1 VRKEERLVRARW
13 LMVGLV
19 VGTGTMLAARVAERV
34 RITGPSMEPVLRDG
48 DRVLVNRLAYLLR
61 RPRPGEV
68 VLARVSTVPGGV
80 TVKRIAAVEGSGH
93 LILLGDNRAQSTD
106 SRHFGAVPPR
116 AVVGRV
122 WYRYWP
128 PQRRGRLP
136 RPAVHAPTT
145 APTRGGT
152 TAGVAVPDGP
162 AIITVA
168 GADGPK
174 RE

>member
-1 VRKEERLVRARW
+1 MRTRW
-13 LMVGLV
+13 LIVGLV

-34 RITGPSMEPVLRDG
+34 RITGPSMEPVLHDG

-68 VLARVSTVPGGV
+68 VLARVSTVPGGM
-80 TVKRIAAVEGSGH
+80 TVKRVAAVEGSGH
-93 LILLGDNRAQSTD
+93 LMLLGDNRAQSTD

-116 AVVGRV
+116 AVLGRV

-128 PQRRGRLP
+128 PERRGRLP
-136 RPAVHAPTT
+136 RPAVQAPAT
-145 APTRGGT
+145 ASTRGGT
-152 TAGVAVPDGP
+152 TAGVAVPGRP

-168 GADGPK
+168 SAQGPK